1 MHRMGHMGLRWVAV
15 SLSGFWGAEL
25 VAGEEIGAR
34 EHGGVAGEG
43 SRLTEV

>member
-1 MHRMGHMGLRWVAV
+1 MHRMGQRGPSMDCGIACLE
-15 SLSGFWGAEL
+15 FWGAEL

-43 SRLTEV
+43 DGL